1 MLHKLVITSV
11 TRQAKVTIHI
21 CENKYNP
28 EERFCFGNL
37 GPLIIVLY
45 KNIVLCAKI
54 MCAIHAYHIDD
65 QGHLTLVAQHV

>member
-1 MLHKLVITSV
+1 MATEDNKERNLRANYAIAVCQFKLL
-11 TRQAKVTIHI
+11 
-21 CENKYNP
+21 CERKLSKPNQ
-28 EERFCFGNL
+28 

-54 MCAIHAYHIDD
+54 MCAIHAYNIDD